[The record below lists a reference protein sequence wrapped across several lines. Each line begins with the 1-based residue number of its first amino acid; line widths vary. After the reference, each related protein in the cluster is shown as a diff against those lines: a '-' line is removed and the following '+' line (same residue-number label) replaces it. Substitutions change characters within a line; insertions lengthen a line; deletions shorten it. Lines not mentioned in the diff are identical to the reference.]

1 MSEEPIINNKSVVES
16 NHEAPEQTPV
26 ENHGIKIEEE
36 LPENLKIALP
46 LEKQEFRIENS
57 DEDNIESNHEEVE
70 SVIQSELKP
79 ESASEQQKE
88 RSSIPFNVIMLKQD
102 KQKLMMKESSPLS
115 GQETDHRKDS
125 TPRTRSSTSVRVRK
139 T

>member
-1 MSEEPIINNKSVVES
+1 MRSKL
-16 NHEAPEQTPV
+16 
-26 ENHGIKIEEE
+26 EE
-36 LPENLKIALP
+36 LPENLEIALP

-57 DEDNIESNHEEVE
+57 DEDHIESNHEEDE
-70 SVIQSELKP
+70 SDIQSELEP

-102 KQKLMMKESSPLS
+102 KQKLMMKESRPLS
-115 GQETDHRKDS
+115 GQETIIEKTQPR
-125 TPRTRSSTSVRVRK
+125 RTRSSTSVRVRK